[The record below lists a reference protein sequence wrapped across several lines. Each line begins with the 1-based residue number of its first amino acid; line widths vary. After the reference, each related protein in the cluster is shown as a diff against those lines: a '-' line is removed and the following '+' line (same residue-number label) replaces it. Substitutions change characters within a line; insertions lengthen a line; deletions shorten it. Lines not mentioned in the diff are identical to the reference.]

1 MLKVV
6 RDTGVH
12 PCLYGM
18 TWELALKAICGYVCF
33 PSILGCLTDFWAELL
48 RLFCEVGQVS
58 IVFLSFLSVGRR
70 QVSFPWQK
78 WRSHRQLCPRRVV
91 SCAGLPAIMSS
102 VCWHFYQRQIHT
114 IMILCFVMVAHCLIR
129 KNYQLDEKVEYS
141 GCIDSTGRA
150 CLQAW
155 GQWPWCAGRPEKCGL
170 QLCSFSSR
178 IAQKLQRLTSF
189 QYFCNFNFP
198 GFINMIYIKW
208 TGNELILCYYTVPT
222 CSYEYRIH
230 ENRELLHHSF

>member
-6 RDTGVH
+6 RDTGVR
-12 PCLYGM
+12 PCLYGV
-18 TWELALKAICGYVCF
+18 TWELASKAICGYVCF

-102 VCWHFYQRQIHT
+102 VCWHFYQRQILALRT
-114 IMILCFVMVAHCLIR
+114 INFFFTWPHHHDFMFC
-129 KNYQLDEKVEYS
+129 D
-141 GCIDSTGRA
+141 GCI
-150 CLQAW
+150 LPYQEEL
-155 GQWPWCAGRPEKCGL
+155 PAGWESGV
-170 QLCSFSSR
+170 Q
-178 IAQKLQRLTSF
+178 
-189 QYFCNFNFP
+189 
-198 GFINMIYIKW
+198 
-208 TGNELILCYYTVPT
+208 
-222 CSYEYRIH
+222 CSYRFHWESMFASL
-230 ENRELLHHSF
+230 ESMALVCRETWEVWSTVLFFLQ